1 MKKIKIGVI
10 GLGYVGL
17 PVAIAFSKKYKVL
30 GFDINSKRINELN
43 RSIDNTL
50 EISTESLKIA
60 KNRNFVLTDNI
71 NDLKTCNIYIITVP
85 TPINTDN
92 SPDLTALVL
101 ASESVGKILSKN
113 DIVIYESTVYPG
125 CTEEVCVPLLEK
137 HSEMVYNQDFF
148 CGYSPERINPGDKK
162 RTIEKIVKVV
172 SGSNKNTTKKINR
185 LYSSVIDAGTYVAN
199 SIKVAEAAK
208 VIENAQRDINIAF
221 INELSKIFSK
231 LNIDTNDV
239 IDAASTKWNFLDFRP
254 GLVGGHCIG
263 VDPYYLAYKAKIE
276 GYKPEIILAGRKV
289 NNSMGKFIVS
299 ELFKAYNFNNSL
311 SDKTNV
317 LILGATFKENCPDYR
332 NTRVLDIFNE
342 LEDLKVQFDVV
353 DPWID
358 SDSFFSDH
366 NIKVMNELPNKK
378 YNIIIVAV
386 AHDKFKT
393 IDYEKLKINDDAIVY
408 DVKGI
413 LEKPIY
419 TSRL

>member
-17 PVAIAFSKKYKVL
+17 PVAIAFSKKYKVF

-50 EISTESLKIA
+50 EISTESLNIA
-60 KNRNFVLTDNI
+60 KKRNLILTDNI
-71 NDLKTCNIYIITVP
+71 NDLKNCNIYIITVP
-85 TPINTDN
+85 TPINIDN
-92 SPDLTALVL
+92 SPDFTALVL
-101 ASESVGKILSKN
+101 ATESVGKILSKN

-125 CTEEVCVPLLEK
+125 CTEEVCVPKLEK
-137 HSEMVYNQDFF
+137 YSKMVYNQDFF

-172 SGSNKNTTKKINR
+172 SGSNENTTKKINQ
-185 LYSSVIDAGTYVAN
+185 LYSSVIDAGTYVAS

-276 GYKPEIILAGRKV
+276 GYTPEIILAGRKV

-299 ELFKAYNFNNSL
+299 ELIQAYNFNNGL

-366 NIKVMNELPNKK
+366 NIEVMSELPNKK

-393 IDYEKLKINDDAIVY
+393 IDYKKLKINDDSIVY

>member
-1 MKKIKIGVI
+1 MKNIKIGVI

-17 PVAIAFSKKYKVL
+17 PVAIAFSKKYKVF

-50 EISTESLKIA
+50 EISAESLNIA
-60 KNRNFVLTDNI
+60 KKRNLILTDNI
-71 NDLKTCNIYIITVP
+71 NDLKNCNIYIITVP

-125 CTEEVCVPLLEK
+125 CTEEVCVPKLEE
-137 HSEMVYNQDFF
+137 HSEMLYNQDFF

-172 SGSNKNTTKKINR
+172 SGSNENTTKKINQ
-185 LYSSVIDAGTYVAN
+185 LYSSVIDAGTYVAS

-263 VDPYYLAYKAKIE
+263 VDPYYLAYKAKME
-276 GYKPEIILAGRKV
+276 GYTPEIILAGRKV

-299 ELFKAYNFNNSL
+299 ELIQAYNFNNGL

-358 SDSFFSDH
+358 SGSFFSDH
-366 NIKVMNELPNKK
+366 NIEVMNELPNKK

-393 IDYEKLKINDDAIVY
+393 IDYKKLKINDDSIVY

-413 LEKPIY
+413 LEKSIY

>member
-1 MKKIKIGVI
+1 M
-10 GLGYVGL
+10 
-17 PVAIAFSKKYKVL
+17 
-30 GFDINSKRINELN
+30 
-43 RSIDNTL
+43 
-50 EISTESLKIA
+50 EISTESLNIA
-60 KNRNFVLTDNI
+60 KKRNRVLTDNI
-71 NDLKTCNIYIITVP
+71 NDLKNCKIYVITVP

-101 ASESVGKILSKN
+101 ATESVGKILSKN
-113 DIVIYESTVYPG
+113 DVVIYESTVYPG

-137 HSEMVYNQDFF
+137 HSEMEYNQDFF

-172 SGSNKNTTKKINR
+172 SGSNENTTKKINQ

-299 ELFKAYNFNNSL
+299 ELIQAYNFNNAL
-311 SDKTNV
+311 TDKTNV

-358 SDSFFSDH
+358 SASFFSDH
-366 NIKVMNELPNKK
+366 KIEVLNDLPDKK

-393 IDYEKLKINDDAIVY
+393 IDYEKLKINDDTIVY

>member
-1 MKKIKIGVI
+1 MKKNIIGII

-17 PVAIAFSKKYKVL
+17 PVSVAFSKKYKVV
-30 GFDINSKRINELN
+30 GYDINSSRVDSLN
-43 RSIDNTL
+43 KYIDKTN
-50 EISTESLKIA
+50 EISKLNLEKALT
-60 KNRNFVLTDNI
+60 RNLSITDDI
-71 NDLKTCNIYIITVP
+71 NDLKNCNIYIITVP
-85 TPINTDN
+85 TPINADN
-92 SPDLTALVL
+92 LPDLSSLVL
-101 ASESVGKILSKN
+101 ATESVAKLLSKN

-125 CTEEVCVPLLEK
+125 CTEEVCVPKLEE
-137 HSEMVYNQDFF
+137 HSKMIYNQDFF

-172 SGSNKNTTKKINR
+172 SGSNENTTKKINQ
-185 LYSSVIDAGTYVAN
+185 LYSSVIDAGTYVAS

-231 LNIDTNDV
+231 LNLDTNDV

-276 GYKPEIILAGRKV
+276 GYTPEIILAGRKV

-299 ELFKAYNFNNSL
+299 ELLHTYNLNDGS
-311 SDKTNV
+311 SYEINV

-366 NIKVMNELPNKK
+366 NIEVLNELPEKK
-378 YNIIIVAV
+378 YNIIIIAV
-386 AHDKFKT
+386 AHDQFKT
-393 IDYEKLKINDDAIVY
+393 IDYKKLKINKDSIVY

>member
-17 PVAIAFSKKYKVL
+17 PVAIAFSKKYKVH

-50 EISTESLKIA
+50 EISTESLNIA
-60 KNRNFVLTDNI
+60 KKRNLVLTDNI
-71 NDLKTCNIYIITVP
+71 NDLKNCNIYIITVP

-101 ASESVGKILSKN
+101 ATESVGKILSKN

-125 CTEEVCVPLLEK
+125 CTEEVCVPVLEK
-137 HSEMVYNQDFF
+137 YSEMVYNQDFF

-172 SGSNKNTTKKINR
+172 SGSNENTTKMINQ

-276 GYKPEIILAGRKV
+276 GYTPEIILAGRKV

-299 ELFKAYNFNNSL
+299 ELIKANNFNNGL
-311 SDKTNV
+311 SDKINV

-353 DPWID
+353 DPWVD
-358 SDSFFSDH
+358 SNSFFSDH
-366 NIKVMNELPNKK
+366 NIEVMNELPNKK

-393 IDYEKLKINDDAIVY
+393 IDYKKLKINDNSIVY

>member
-1 MKKIKIGVI
+1 MKNIKIGVI

-17 PVAIAFSKKYKVL
+17 PVAIAFSKKYKVF
-30 GFDINSKRINELN
+30 GFDINSKRINQLN

-50 EISTESLKIA
+50 EISTESLNIA
-60 KNRNFVLTDNI
+60 KKRNLILTDNI
-71 NDLKTCNIYIITVP
+71 NDLKNCNIYIITVP

-125 CTEEVCVPLLEK
+125 CTEEVCVPKLEE
-137 HSEMVYNQDFF
+137 HSEMLYNQDFF

-172 SGSNKNTTKKINR
+172 SGSNENTTKKINQ
-185 LYSSVIDAGTYVAN
+185 LYSSVIDAGTYVAS

-276 GYKPEIILAGRKV
+276 GYTPEIILAGRKV
-289 NNSMGKFIVS
+289 NDSMGKFIVS
-299 ELFKAYNFNNSL
+299 ELIQAYNFNNGL

-358 SDSFFSDH
+358 SGSFFSDH
-366 NIKVMNELPNKK
+366 NIEVMNELPNKK

-393 IDYEKLKINDDAIVY
+393 IDYKKLKINDDSIIY

>member
-1 MKKIKIGVI
+1 MKNIKIGVI

-17 PVAIAFSKKYKVL
+17 PVAIAFSKKYKVF

-50 EISTESLKIA
+50 EISTESLNIA
-60 KNRNFVLTDNI
+60 KKRNLILTDNI
-71 NDLKTCNIYIITVP
+71 NDLKNCNIYIITVP

-125 CTEEVCVPLLEK
+125 CTEEVCVPKLEE
-137 HSEMVYNQDFF
+137 HSEMLYNQDFF

-172 SGSNKNTTKKINR
+172 SGSNENTTKKINQ
-185 LYSSVIDAGTYVAN
+185 LYSSVIDAGTYVAT

-231 LNIDTNDV
+231 LKIDTNDV

-276 GYKPEIILAGRKV
+276 GYTPEIILAGRKV

-299 ELFKAYNFNNSL
+299 ELIQAYNFNNGL

-342 LEDLKVQFDVV
+342 LENLKVQFDVV

-358 SDSFFSDH
+358 SGSFFSDH
-366 NIKVMNELPNKK
+366 NIEVMNELPNKK

-393 IDYEKLKINDDAIVY
+393 IDYKKLKINDDSIVY

>member
-50 EISTESLKIA
+50 EISTESLNIA

-92 SPDLTALVL
+92 SPNLTALVL
-101 ASESVGKILSKN
+101 ATESVGKILSKN

-137 HSEMVYNQDFF
+137 HSEMVYNHDFF

-172 SGSNKNTTKKINR
+172 SGSNENTTKRVNQ
-185 LYSSVIDAGTYVAN
+185 LYSSVIDAGTYIAS

-221 INELSKIFSK
+221 INELSKIFSR
-231 LNIDTNDV
+231 LNLDTNDV
-239 IDAASTKWNFLDFRP
+239 IDAAATKWNFLDFRP

-263 VDPYYLAYKAKIE
+263 VDPYYLAYKAKVE
-276 GYKPEIILAGRKV
+276 GYTPEIILAGRKV

-299 ELFKAYNFNNSL
+299 ELLKAYNFNNSL

-342 LEDLKVQFDVV
+342 LEDLKVQFDVF

-358 SDSFFSDH
+358 SASFFSDH
-366 NIKVMNELPNKK
+366 KIEVLNDLPDKK

-386 AHDKFKT
+386 AHDEFKT
-393 IDYEKLKINDDAIVY
+393 IDYKKLKINDHSVIY